1 MSEDTH
7 GEDVGEMEIELPPAL
22 DQFLAIIRGEQKH
35 LLKEKAFANG
45 DQLRKFLALTVM
57 ERLAQSIEML
67 GTTMYDLHSLGVS
80 NARQLQIQREW
91 TAKHLRKLGAEV
103 SDGEPFGGQG
113 TEKIDALGQ
122 ALYGLGTYLQSK
134 HGGDKEMEARFNGV
148 MHAFNQLV
156 ESLMG
161 DQSAEDEDE
170 DEGAGEPGDESA
182 AGDEAEETGAEDVGD
197 DS

>member
-22 DQFLAIIRGEQKH
+22 EQFLAVIRGEQKH
-35 LLKEKAFANG
+35 LLKTAAFANG

-80 NARQLQIQREW
+80 NARQLQLQRQW

-122 ALYGLGTYLQSK
+122 ALYGLGTYLQAK
-134 HGGDKEMEARFNGV
+134 HGGDKEMEARFNGA

-161 DQSAEDEDE
+161 DQSADEEDEDE
-170 DEGAGEPGDESA
+170 DEVEEPGDEPA
-182 AGDEAEETGAEDVGD
+182 AGDEVEEPGDDVGD